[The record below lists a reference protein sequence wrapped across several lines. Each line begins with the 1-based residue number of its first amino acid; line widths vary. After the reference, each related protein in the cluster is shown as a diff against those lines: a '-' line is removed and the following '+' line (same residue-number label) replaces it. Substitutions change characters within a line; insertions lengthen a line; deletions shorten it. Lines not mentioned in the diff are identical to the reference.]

1 MQHLPL
7 IVLVE
12 PEWPTRSY
20 VRAELEELGY
30 DVSVHA
36 RAADAIAYL
45 ERWGLRPHVI
55 VVDLAQDGQQ
65 GEALRTLLEQYP
77 EAALILLVSPLR
89 AVPRWLEQRAAIVLK
104 RPVTIRDIIA
114 TVQRLAPLPGN
125 PNREA

>member
-7 IVLVE
+7 VVLVE

-20 VRAELEELGY
+20 MRAELEELGY

-45 ERWGLRPHVI
+45 ERWGLQPHVI
-55 VVDLAQDGQQ
+55 VVDLVQDGQQ
-65 GEALRTLLEQYP
+65 GEALQTLLEHYP
-77 EAALILLVSPLR
+77 KAALILLVSPLR
-89 AVPRWLEQRAAIVLK
+89 AVPRWLEQRAAMVLK

-125 PNREA
+125 PSREA